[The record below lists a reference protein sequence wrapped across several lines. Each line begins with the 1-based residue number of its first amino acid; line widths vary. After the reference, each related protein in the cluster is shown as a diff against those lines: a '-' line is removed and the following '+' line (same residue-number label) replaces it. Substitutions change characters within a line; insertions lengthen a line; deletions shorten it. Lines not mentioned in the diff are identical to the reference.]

1 MEKQPFEKY
10 ARESTGIVTTKKMS
24 KESWLL
30 LDRWW
35 NTVASFID
43 PQFKWK
49 CKYKQIQKIIVGS
62 YPKTNE
68 GNKDLPNLKNINYIV
83 FFTIYVFSLTKKVL
97 LHW

>member
-24 KESWLL
+24 KENWFL

-43 PQFKWK
+43 LQFKWR
-49 CKYKQIQKIIVGS
+49 CEYKQI
-62 YPKTNE
+62 
-68 GNKDLPNLKNINYIV
+68 
-83 FFTIYVFSLTKKVL
+83 
-97 LHW
+97 